1 MAIPP
6 RRKHIQGVL
15 FLVVVPTDLLV
26 HISRHIG
33 LSATPAGEPRF
44 CEFLGEG
51 LTAANPKGLPI

>member
-6 RRKHIQGVL
+6 RHKRIQGVL

-33 LSATPAGEPRF
+33 LSATPAGCF
-44 CEFLGEG
+44 
-51 LTAANPKGLPI
+51 